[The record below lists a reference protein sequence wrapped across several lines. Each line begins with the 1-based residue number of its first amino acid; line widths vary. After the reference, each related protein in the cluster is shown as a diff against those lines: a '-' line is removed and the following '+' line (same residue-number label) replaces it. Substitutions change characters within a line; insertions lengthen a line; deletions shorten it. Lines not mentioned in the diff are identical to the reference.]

1 MAIILYGARTSP
13 FVEKVYRGLLI
24 KQLAFQLHQPRT
36 PQDLRRNNPTTG
48 KMPVL
53 DLEGQQL
60 FDSTLILRA
69 LNVYKPDPPFLDADP
84 SRAVQQ
90 QLLEDWAD
98 ESLYWYGMAFRW
110 TIPANAA
117 RTITLFQDGFPALWR
132 PIMKRV
138 VPRMMAVQ
146 VRAQG
151 TGRLPV
157 KVLQSELDGHLANL
171 VSLLGQGPF
180 FFAAERPSMADLA
193 IFGQLSFLRA
203 KVVPETKAA
212 VERVPALMDF
222 YRHLDRLTA

>member
-13 FVEKVYRGLLI
+13 FVEKVYRGLRI

-36 PQDLRRNNPTTG
+36 LRDLRLNNPTTG

-53 DLEGQQL
+53 ELEGRQL

-69 LNVYKPDPPFLDADP
+69 LNVYKPDPPFLDTDP

-110 TIPANAA
+110 TIRTNAA
-117 RTITLFQDGFPALWR
+117 RTISLFQDSFPAALR
-132 PIMKRV
+132 PILKIL
-138 VPRMMAVQ
+138 VPRMMAIQ

-157 KVLQSELDGHLANL
+157 EVLQTELDGHLANL
-171 VSLLGQGPF
+171 VSLLGNGPF
-180 FFAAERPSMADLA
+180 FFAAERPSIADLA

-203 KVVPETKAA
+203 KGVPETRAA
-212 VERVPALMDF
+212 VERMPALTDF
-222 YRHLDRLTA
+222 YRRLEAITA